1 MHKTI
6 TVDGQEYELQITAR
20 RVIND
25 GRTAVSMDN
34 AETEALLSTIKDDLC
49 SIVTAIDYAVEQREY
64 EASFE
69 TDKEAYQDMMNAAK
83 RWENISDRLYALL
96 DD

>member
-1 MHKTI
+1 MHKRI
-6 TVDGQEYELQITAR
+6 TVDGQEYELQVTAR

-49 SIVTAIDYAVEQREY
+49 SIITAIDYAVEQRKY

-69 TDKEAYQDMMNAAK
+69 IDKEVYQDMMNVAK
-83 RWENISDRLYALL
+83 R
-96 DD
+96 